1 MSDDIF
7 ETEEKD
13 EEKKKNKKAKLQSNK
28 QGFDDSERMTLKINV
43 QEAMQY
49 EAEKGKKKVGSLP
62 KNLKKIKKK
71 VRDSYD
77 EEEEDGIDED
87 VIRSLREL
95 QINQTDASN
104 GDNSLINS
112 LNEQE
117 RRQIMQSTNIEITR
131 HEENAGKS
139 NALEQADTNLRKATL
154 RKMTTQEFMNE
165 MNEAIYNPSRTRRE
179 AMEHG
184 IAKQMGIKGK
194 IEKHHEGKVVEG
206 VKRVKE
212 LSGNRKVKTL
222 KMKDVDQVGKKK
234 LNQNQTAELILKKSG
249 QTARLSEIKR
259 QCKSDNMPSNNKD
272 KSKQQPKKS
281 YAKEM
286 KELLRQS
293 LRKNDKI
300 H

>member
-1 MSDDIF
+1 MAQDEIF
-7 ETEEKD
+7 ETQE
-13 EEKKKNKKAKLQSNK
+13 EEKKAKKQKPQKNNK
-28 QGFDDSERMTLKINV
+28 GFDDSERMTLKINV
-43 QEAMQY
+43 QEALQY
-49 EAEKGKKKVGSLP
+49 EAEKGKKKVGNLP

-77 EEEEDGIDED
+77 EDEDDGMDED

-104 GDNSLINS
+104 GDSSLINA

-131 HEENAGKS
+131 HEENAGKQ

-154 RKMTTQEFMNE
+154 RRMNTKEFMNE
-165 MNEAIYNPSRTRRE
+165 MNDAIYNPSRLRRQ
-179 AMEHG
+179 AMEHS

-194 IEKHHEGKVVEG
+194 IEKHQEGKVVEG
-206 VKRVKE
+206 VKKVKD
-212 LSGNRKVKTL
+212 LTGNRKVKSL
-222 KMKDVDQVGKKK
+222 KMGDVQKVGEKRMS
-234 LNQNQTAELILKKSG
+234 QNQTAELILKKSG
-249 QTARLSEIKR
+249 QTAKLSEIKR
-259 QCKSDNMPSNNKD
+259 QTQSNYNNNEKG
-272 KSKQQPKKS
+272 KQQPKKS

-293 LRKNDKI
+293 MKRNEKI

>member
-1 MSDDIF
+1 MADDTF
-7 ETEEKD
+7 ETEEKN
-13 EEKKKNKKAKLQSNK
+13 EEKKDKKTKSQSNK

-43 QEAMQY
+43 QEALQY

-95 QINQTDASN
+95 QINQVDASN
-104 GDNSLINS
+104 SDNSLINS

-117 RRQIMQSTNIEITR
+117 RRQIMQTTNIEITR

-165 MNEAIYNPSRTRRE
+165 MNDAIYNPSRIRRE
-179 AMEHG
+179 AMEHS

-206 VKRVKE
+206 VKKVKE
-212 LSGNRKVKTL
+212 VSGNRKVKTL
-222 KMKDVDQVGKKK
+222 KMKDVDKVGNKRMS
-234 LNQNQTAELILKKSG
+234 QNQTAELILKKSG

-259 QCKSDNMPSNNKD
+259 QCKSDNTQNKE
-272 KSKQQPKKS
+272 KGKQQQPKKS

-286 KELLRQS
+286 QELLRQS

>member
-1 MSDDIF
+1 MSQDEVF
-7 ETEEKD
+7 ESEEKED
-13 EEKKKNKKAKLQSNK
+13 KNKTSKSQNNK
-28 QGFDDSERMTLKINV
+28 KGFDDSERLTLKINV
-43 QEAMQY
+43 QEAVQY
-49 EAEKGKKKVGSLP
+49 EAEKGKKKIGNLP

-77 EEEEDGIDED
+77 EDEEDGMDED
-87 VIRSLREL
+87 IIRSLREL

-104 GDNSLINS
+104 GDNTLINS

-117 RRQIMQSTNIEITR
+117 RRQILQSTNIEIVR

-154 RKMTTQEFMNE
+154 RRMTTQEFMNE
-165 MNEAIYNPSRTRRE
+165 MNDAIYNPSRLRRE

-194 IEKHHEGKVVEG
+194 IEKHHEGNVVEG
-206 VKRVKE
+206 VKKVKQ
-212 LSGNRKVKTL
+212 LSGNRKVQKVE
-222 KMKDVDQVGKKK
+222 MKDVDRVGKK
-234 LNQNQTAELILKKSG
+234 NMSQNQTAELILKKSG

-259 QCKSDNMPSNNKD
+259 QCKSNNAPSNGKD
-272 KSKQQPKKS
+272 KGKQQPKKS

-293 LRKNDKI
+293 LSKNEKI

>member
-259 QCKSDNMPSNNKD
+259 QCKSDNTLSNNKD

>member
-1 MSDDIF
+1 MSEDIF
-7 ETEEKD
+7 EAEEKD
-13 EEKKKNKKAKLQSNK
+13 EEKKKNKKAKTQSNK

-43 QEAMQY
+43 QEALQY

-77 EEEEDGIDED
+77 EEEDDGIDED

-165 MNEAIYNPSRTRRE
+165 MNEAIYNPSRIRRE

-206 VKRVKE
+206 VKKVKA
-212 LSGNRKVKTL
+212 LSGNRKIKTL
-222 KMKDVDQVGKKK
+222 KMKDVDKVGKKR
-234 LNQNQTAELILKKSG
+234 LSQNQTAELILKKSG

-272 KSKQQPKKS
+272 KSKQQPKES

>member
-1 MSDDIF
+1 MAQDEIF
-7 ETEEKD
+7 ETQE
-13 EEKKKNKKAKLQSNK
+13 EEKKEKKQKSQKNKK
-28 QGFDDSERMTLKINV
+28 GFDDSERMTLKINV
-43 QEAMQY
+43 QEALQY

-77 EEEEDGIDED
+77 EDEDDGMDED

-104 GDNSLINS
+104 GDNSLINA

-117 RRQIMQSTNIEITR
+117 RRQIMQTTNIEITR
-131 HEENAGKS
+131 HEENAGKQ

-154 RKMTTQEFMNE
+154 RKMNTQEFMNE
-165 MNEAIYNPSRTRRE
+165 MNEAIYNPSSLRRE
-179 AMEHG
+179 AMEHN

-206 VKRVKE
+206 VKKVKD
-212 LSGNRKVKTL
+212 LTGNRKVKTL
-222 KMKDVDQVGKKK
+222 KMKDVQKIGKK
-234 LNQNQTAELILKKSG
+234 NMTQNQTAELILKKSG
-249 QTARLSEIKR
+249 QTAKLSEIKR
-259 QCKSDNMPSNNKD
+259 QTKSAPSNNNENG
-272 KSKQQPKKS
+272 KQQPKKS

-293 LRKNDKI
+293 MKRNEKI

>member
-1 MSDDIF
+1 MSQDEVF
-7 ETEEKD
+7 ESEEKED
-13 EEKKKNKKAKLQSNK
+13 KNKNNKTPSNK
-28 QGFDDSERMTLKINV
+28 KGFDDSERLTLKINV
-43 QEAMQY
+43 QEALQY
-49 EAEKGKKKVGSLP
+49 EAEKGKKKIGNLP

-77 EEEEDGIDED
+77 EDEEDGMDED
-87 VIRSLREL
+87 IIRSLREL

-104 GDNSLINS
+104 GDSSLINS

-117 RRQIMQSTNIEITR
+117 RRQILQSTNIEIVR

-154 RKMTTQEFMNE
+154 RRMTTQEFMNE
-165 MNEAIYNPSRTRRE
+165 MNDAIYNPSRLRRE
-179 AMEHG
+179 AMEHS

-194 IEKHHEGKVVEG
+194 IEKHHEGHVVEG
-206 VKRVKE
+206 VKKVKQ
-212 LSGNRKVKTL
+212 LSGNRKIKTIE
-222 KMKDVDQVGKKK
+222 MKDVTKVGKK
-234 LNQNQTAELILKKSG
+234 NMSQNQTAELILKKSG

-259 QCKSDNMPSNNKD
+259 QCKSNSPSNSKD
-272 KSKQQPKKS
+272 KGKQQPKKS

-293 LRKNDKI
+293 LRKNEKI